1 MVLTFLLPDV
11 SLSRVSMPPLNDTGD
26 RVPSTDSSLISL
38 KGEAGPE
45 LVTEEWRGVES
56 GVTEDTGDML
66 RLVMVTS
73 LGPPPSEPV
82 LSVRV
87 GGDWAGPPR
96 EDCLFMRPVS
106 RLLLLNFPSEFPFEA
121 EIKKIELKDISFLS
135 FESL

>member
-1 MVLTFLLPDV
+1 
-11 SLSRVSMPPLNDTGD
+11 MPPLNDTGD

-121 EIKKIELKDISFLS
+121 EIKKSN
-135 FESL
+135 